1 MHRNL
6 FAPVS
11 LLVLGLVG
19 CRAQEESK
27 ALQNS
32 VTRLEQKLSRLD
44 ESMRAQQAEQE
55 AGKDAKAANDKAI
68 AELKRALD
76 EARAKAERAEAGA
89 KQRVEDAMA
98 KARNEDQ
105 GRQRA
110 LDEARA
116 RLADFERRFAEARGE
131 LDNRARDT
139 ERMRGEAERQVQ
151 EMRRALEQAQREAG
165 ELRQQMARQQ
175 GERRG
180 DDGRMEALER
190 LAAER
195 REVEK
200 LRAQVMADVARGKQQ
215 DPKPEGGKVEVAP
228 ERLKRLSDEMA
239 KLRAENEKL
248 KKALADAKQA
258 MAGGKQA
265 DGDRFVFVDVDDDGL
280 PDARA
285 EARNAPDRRVTVMQL
300 PEGTPPTKPTSKR
313 IASRD
318 GMFVLLDEGTPPTT
332 TTTPSKAAPQKWNA
346 NSPVPAPPMPPAA
359 APKTMTLPL
368 AGGGSLTI
376 ENEHCE
382 VHIHVHGNAAPT
394 DKAGPTPP
402 KTVRL
407 RKGEDAEVVE
417 VITAPQPQQ
426 ETPPAAAPKAIRA
439 RRVGG
444 EQPAETTPVEAKPPA
459 NAGGGKDAGKQPA
472 AEPKKAA
479 KTVGTRDAET
489 VDEALL
495 EYVLELLLGPV

>member
-110 LDEARA
+110 LDE
-116 RLADFERRFAEARGE
+116 
-131 LDNRARDT
+131 
-139 ERMRGEAERQVQ
+139 
-151 EMRRALEQAQREAG
+151 REAG

-332 TTTPSKAAPQKWNA
+332 KTTPTKAAPQKWNA

>member
-239 KLRAENEKL
+239 KLRAENKRLE
-248 KKALADAKQA
+248 KALADAKQA

-318 GMFVLLDEGTPPTT
+318 GMFVLLDEGTPP
-332 TTTPSKAAPQKWNA
+332 
-346 NSPVPAPPMPPAA
+346 PMPHAA

-382 VHIHVHGNAAPT
+382 VHIHVHGNAAPTTDGAVRTYRTIETAPT

-444 EQPAETTPVEAKPPA
+444 EQPAETTPAEAKPPA